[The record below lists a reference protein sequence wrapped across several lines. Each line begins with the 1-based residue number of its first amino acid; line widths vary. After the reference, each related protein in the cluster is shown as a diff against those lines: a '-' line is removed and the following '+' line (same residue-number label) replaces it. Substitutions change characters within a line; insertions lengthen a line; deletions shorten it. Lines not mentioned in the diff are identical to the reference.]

1 MFIEHLNL
9 VVKDLNTSLKFYQ
22 AAFPDWKIRGGG
34 ESDWYGKPRNW
45 LHFGDDQQYLALA
58 DNGDG
63 EIRDVTG
70 HSPGLAHFAFAV
82 TNIKQVHSRLTNA
95 GFPPSNLGSF
105 TEESIASGNSENSEL
120 HRKNIYFKDPDG
132 FEVEFVEYTTDIMA
146 QRNQYD

>member
-9 VVKDLNTSLKFYQ
+9 VVRDLNTSLKFYQ
-22 AAFPDWKIRGGG
+22 AAFPDSKIRGGG
-34 ESDWYGKPRNW
+34 ESDWYGKSRSW
-45 LHFGDDQQYLALA
+45 LHFGNNQQYLALA

-63 EIRDVTG
+63 EGRDLTG

-82 TNIKQVHSRLTNA
+82 TNITQMRMRLESA
-95 GFPPSNLGSF
+95 GFLPSNLGSF
-105 TEESIASGNSENSEL
+105 AEADTDINRGTSEP

-146 QRNQYD
+146 ERNHYD